1 LGASVSAEDGRLSF
15 EQALA
20 YVQEQGRCAF
30 AAVPVF
36 ADDGQTAEG
45 ARVFILERDEL
56 GGCRM
61 RFVAGPF
68 FSAALAA
75 DEIFASD
82 QIPERVRELQFLPS
96 DLRED
101 WLAEQIQDLIAKLM
115 RASAI
120 SAPHMP
126 DYLGAPARR
135 AAAEVS
141 FPISSIG
148 RGGPRDE
155 GQE

>member
-1 LGASVSAEDGRLSF
+1 MNAQDGRLSF
-15 EQALA
+15 AQALA
-20 YVQEQGRCAF
+20 YVQEQERCAF

-36 ADDGQTAEG
+36 ADDGETAEG
-45 ARVFILERDEL
+45 ARVFILERDERS
-56 GGCRM
+56 GCRM
-61 RFVAGPF
+61 RFLAGPF

-75 DEIFASD
+75 EEIFASD

-96 DLRED
+96 VLREE

-115 RASAI
+115 RASAM

-135 AAAEVS
+135 APPEVS
-141 FPISSIG
+141 FPISWIG

-155 GQE
+155 SQE